1 MPVMLCVPTARVE
14 MDNVAT
20 PLAFSVELPI
30 CAVPSRKLTCPI
42 GVPEAA
48 EVTLAL
54 KVTDCPSVDG
64 FTNEVNVVLVFPFCT
79 A

>member
-1 MPVMLCVPTARVE
+1 MLCVPTARVE

-42 GVPEAA
+42 GVPIQEKMLDA
-48 EVTLAL
+48 
-54 KVTDCPSVDG
+54 DQ
-64 FTNEVNVVLVFPFCT
+64 VLRC
-79 A
+79 